1 MDSHLFDAM
10 DSQGHGAVCVR
21 SLPWLLLNVW
31 KNRNSIL
38 YAATQESPTFWVSN
52 VEEEA
57 KIWEK
62 VNKKAQNMKVQDSML
77 GDREFW
83 CSPSPGVVKCN
94 VHINWRNGVLQSGGA
109 WIARD
114 HTGNVLFHGH
124 DAFTSSPSRLIA
136 ELRGI
141 IWVLRSAR
149 DLHFESICIAS
160 DHEDTIEAIF
170 SPSLW
175 PRYRSLLEQVAA
187 LCIPFASA
195 SFEAE
200 KIGNNLIARDIAKSV
215 LRDGRLQSYLALG
228 GPAWLHQRIIR
239 EASRQD

>member
-1 MDSHLFDAM
+1 M

-21 SLPWLLLNVW
+21 SPPWLLLNVW

-94 VHINWRNGVLQSGGA
+94 VHINWRNGVLQSGELGLQE
-109 WIARD
+109 
-114 HTGNVLFHGH
+114 TTLV
-124 DAFTSSPSRLIA
+124 TSYFMVMTRL
-136 ELRGI
+136 
-141 IWVLRSAR
+141 
-149 DLHFESICIAS
+149 LH
-160 DHEDTIEAIF
+160 
-170 SPSLW
+170 P
-175 PRYRSLLEQVAA
+175 QV
-187 LCIPFASA
+187 
-195 SFEAE
+195 
-200 KIGNNLIARDIAKSV
+200 V
-215 LRDGRLQSYLALG
+215 
-228 GPAWLHQRIIR
+228 
-239 EASRQD
+239 